1 MTNQERDSLLI
12 NLATSVNNIQNTIN
26 DVRVELKSDIKTVD
40 TNLRAEIKKVDTKLD
55 KTANELRAEIKKVD
69 TKLDKTANELRAEIN
84 KTAEKNTQELKDF
97 IAFDDTGITE
107 MFKDVWMRE
116 AKRDQRLDKHDAEI
130 KELKSKLA

>member
-1 MTNQERDSLLI
+1 MTNQERDNSLI

-26 DVRVELKSDIKTVD
+26 DVRVELKSDIKG
-40 TNLRAEIKKVDTKLD
+40 VDTKLD
-55 KTANELRAEIKKVD
+55 KTANDLRAKIK
-69 TKLDKTANELRAEIN
+69 N
-84 KTAEKNTQELKDF
+84 TAEKTTQELKDF

-107 MFKDVWMRE
+107 MFKDIWMRE

>member
-1 MTNQERDSLLI
+1 MTNQERDTLLI

-40 TNLRAEIKKVDTKLD
+40 TKLDKTANKLRAEIKKVDSKLD
-55 KTANELRAEIKKVD
+55 KTASELRDEIK
-69 TKLDKTANELRAEIN
+69 
-84 KTAEKNTQELKDF
+84 KTAEKTAQELKDF

>member
-1 MTNQERDSLLI
+1 MTNQERDTLLI
-12 NLATSVNNIQNTIN
+12 NLATNVNNIQNTIN
-26 DVRVELKSDIKTVD
+26 DIRVELKSDIKT
-40 TNLRAEIKKVDTKLD
+40 VDTKLD

-69 TKLDKTANELRAEIN
+69 SKLDKTANELRAEIK
-84 KTAEKNTQELKDF
+84 KTAEKTTQELKDY

-116 AKRDQRLDKHDAEI
+116 AKRDQRLDKHDEEI

>member
-40 TNLRAEIKKVDTKLD
+40 TKLDKTANKLRAEIKKVDSKLD
-55 KTANELRAEIKKVD
+55 KTAS
-69 TKLDKTANELRAEIN
+69 ELRAEIN